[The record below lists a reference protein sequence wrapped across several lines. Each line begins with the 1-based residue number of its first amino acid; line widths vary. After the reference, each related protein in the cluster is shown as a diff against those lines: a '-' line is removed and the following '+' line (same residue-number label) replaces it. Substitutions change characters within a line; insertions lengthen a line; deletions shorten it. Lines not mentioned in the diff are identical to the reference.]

1 MSVSNWF
8 GTLLLMWAVPG
19 PAQHV
24 EVIPDIALAEAQ
36 YHDASEACL
45 QNDPNLERELFTA
58 DPEQVRRRIHLAAS
72 LRDDAMAKKEVYMK
86 AEIQRWQNLRNRLSQ
101 GENSAIPTESDR
113 KSLREQQA
121 RTLAE
126 QGRVE
131 GQLRDLPE
139 GDEYAPQRHALDQER
154 THLINLQTNIAER
167 IALLESIDRLQE
179 SIQAPSGGNSLA
191 AKLDDIVKLWE
202 QERDNA
208 TRQRLHWAQ
217 LYAAMEQAVNK
228 KNPVPSVPKK
238 STSKK
243 PSRSTAPAQSAPPS
257 ASVGRPPDGWT
268 AADVETGR
276 HGGVAAGIRS

>member
-8 GTLLLMWAVPG
+8 GTFLVFWAIPG

-24 EVIPDIALAEAQ
+24 EVIPDIAVAEAQ

-45 QNDPNLERELFTA
+45 RNDPNLERELFTA

-72 LRDDAMAKKEVYMK
+72 LRDDAMAKKEVYVQ
-86 AEIQRWQNLRNRLSQ
+86 AEIQRWQNFRNRLSQ
-101 GENSAIPTESDR
+101 GENAAIPTQSDR
-113 KSLREQQA
+113 KSLRELQA
-121 RTLAE
+121 DKLAE

-139 GDEYAPQRHALDQER
+139 GDEYAPQRRALDEER
-154 THLINLQTNIAER
+154 THLIKLQADIEER
-167 IALLESIDRLQE
+167 IVLLDRLQE
-179 SIQAPSGGNSLA
+179 STPSGGNSLA

-217 LYAAMEQAVNK
+217 LYTAMEQAVNK

-238 STSKK
+238 STSK
-243 PSRSTAPAQSAPPS
+243 PSRSTAPAQSGPPS
-257 ASVGRPPDGWT
+257 ASAGRPASRWT

-276 HGGVAAGIRS
+276 HGGVAAAIRS